1 MGLGAAMRTGLAN
14 LRGTVARLSRN
25 ANVGRYL
32 IAHLVYTDGLIAL
45 FAFGGIYAAGTFG
58 WTTIELGLFGILLTI
73 TGTFGAIVG
82 GRLDDR
88 LGPKPVIVGALA
100 VLILSSATI
109 LSIDRTHILFFVAVA
124 PPEAG
129 GLFDSVG
136 VRAYLLVGAFIG
148 AVAGPLQAA
157 SPTRMARVSP
167 RESMTE
173 FFGFYALSGK
183 LTSFAGPLAVG
194 VLTGISGSQRIG
206 ISVLLV
212 FFAAGA
218 LLLVPVRAE
227 RSIDVS
233 GGLG

>member
-1 MGLGAAMRTGLAN
+1 
-14 LRGTVARLSRN
+14 
-25 ANVGRYL
+25 
-32 IAHLVYTDGLIAL
+32 
-45 FAFGGIYAAGTFG
+45 
-58 WTTIELGLFGILLTI
+58 
-73 TGTFGAIVG
+73 
-82 GRLDDR
+82 
-88 LGPKPVIVGALA
+88 
-100 VLILSSATI
+100 
-109 LSIDRTHILFFVAVA
+109 
-124 PPEAG
+124 
-129 GLFDSVG
+129 
-136 VRAYLLVGAFIG
+136 
-148 AVAGPLQAA
+148 
-157 SPTRMARVSP
+157 MARVSP